1 MPKHKSASYSESD
14 AKLQEIFLHIRKSLT
29 ITNVCSNNLI
39 ETSIKRKNRC
49 LVHRKIGK
57 LIGKK
62 KPKNLP

>member
-39 ETSIKRKNRC
+39 E
-49 LVHRKIGK
+49 HQ
-57 LIGKK
+57 KK
-62 KPKNLP
+62 KPLPSPQKNRKVNW